1 VAERATFAEL
11 VLDEPELDPARCL
24 HHLNAIVSQH
34 PFDMEAVAPVA
45 VFDLTKYQFIA
56 EVDVVSGLD
65 SRPDLVQMDP
75 FAFEHLVR
83 QLFEAIGLEAWTT
96 QASRDD
102 GVDAAAVN
110 RDPLNTRG

>member
-1 VAERATFAEL
+1 MGPCRLRARSE
-11 VLDEPELDPARCL
+11 
-24 HHLNAIVSQH
+24 
-34 PFDMEAVAPVA
+34 
-45 VFDLTKYQFIA
+45 
-56 EVDVVSGLD
+56 GLD

-102 GVDAAAVN
+102 GVDAVAVN
-110 RDPLNTRG
+110 RDP